1 MADGV
6 PINMTKK
13 ENKEK
18 VENKVE
24 EKEKEEIIE
33 KDLIEETGIKNFFI
47 RFLKGIVIGIGA
59 ILPGLSGGVLAVI
72 FGIYDPAIKF
82 LGNLRHKFWKNVLFF
97 IPAGIGLLLG
107 IFLFSI
113 VVEKAFSSYLAVFA
127 CLFIGFVIGTLPSL
141 YKSAGERGRSKS
153 DIIVGSIVGILLILL
168 MVFGQK
174 FTINIEGNIIVWFLA
189 GGLIILGFIIP
200 GLSPSNFLIYFGLYD
215 KMAAGIGAIDLGVI
229 IPLILGGIVS
239 ALLFAKLV
247 SYLIKKFY
255 SKVYHIILGLVL
267 GSSIAIF
274 PTVIIPDFIQL
285 SFSHDAKTLILLILA
300 SIGLFIIGGISTY
313 FFSKLEEKKAN

>member
-1 MADGV
+1 MNKD
-6 PINMTKK
+6 ISKK
-13 ENKEK
+13 EEK
-18 VENKVE
+18 L
-24 EKEKEEIIE
+24 EKEIEDEIDVIDE
-33 KDLIEETGIKNFFI
+33 KGFKNFII
-47 RFLKGIVIGIGA
+47 RFLKGIAIGIGA

-107 IFLFSI
+107 ILLFSI

-127 CLFIGFVIGTLPSL
+127 CLFIGFVIGTIPSL
-141 YKSAGERGRSKS
+141 YVSAGKKGRSKS
-153 DIIVGSIVGILLILL
+153 DIIVGSITAVLLALL

-174 FTINIEGNIIVWFLA
+174 FTVNIEGNILVWFLS
-189 GGLIILGFIIP
+189 GGLIILGFIVP

-215 KMAAGIGAIDLGVI
+215 KMATGISSFDINVL
-229 IPLILGGIVS
+229 IPLILGGIIS
-239 ALLFAKLV
+239 ALLFAKLI
-247 SYLIKKFY
+247 SFLIKKFY

-274 PTVIIPDFIQL
+274 PTVIIPDFSNLKESLDSQ
-285 SFSHDAKTLILLILA
+285 KMILMILA
-300 SIGLFIIGGISTY
+300 SILLFVVGAISTY
-313 FFSKLEEKKAN
+313 YFSRLEEKKVQREIERIES